1 MSTEI
6 ERRAPGAIRIPFEAL
21 VEVGG
26 AIGPGFEAQ
35 AVNVSEEGM
44 LLRTAYLPELGQPLT
59 CRFDVGTAEPIL
71 ASGEVVWINQSGKG
85 GEFGIRFA
93 DLEPESVMTL
103 RGLLGLEPSGA
114 APGSLPVALIGSK
127 VRLHIGGLSAPM
139 RARIRDAKDDD
150 VVVGSELGFLQVGKS
165 LDLEDV
171 DSGKRRAAR
180 IDTVQVEVDPG
191 SQVPQLV
198 VHLRYADAISMN
210 DPDRSSMGSPTG
222 LTNEPRPET
231 KGHDDEDDI
240 DIKGLKSPVARA
252 FSTAHDKFES
262 LSKRVATAAK
272 LMWNERKALRDR
284 REPDMPRRQT
294 SPAPNG
300 VLQTAGRRVVRGENV
315 PVSEEVDPG
324 WVGSLKTHRKK
335 IALGGAVAIGVM
347 MTSFAFAKPKDE
359 TPLSQIVM
367 TELDKSIDQCE
378 AQGREALAAATP
390 PPVMMPAVAISGNPN
405 GSASDNDVPNAKGS
419 KVAPF
424 GNGPVKRGN
433 LLTIRMDGPI
443 ASIQGAQ
450 QPTGFVVHIPGRKS
464 TEAASA
470 LAQRDSRIAAIK
482 VTNDAK
488 GVELAVSFKD
498 GVPNYQVRARGDKL
512 ELVLATNKSEKK
524 AAKKGKKHHKAK
536 HANE

>member
-26 AIGPGFEAQ
+26 AMGPGFEAQ

-59 CRFDVGTAEPIL
+59 CRFDVGAGEPIL

-93 DLEPESVMTL
+93 DLEPESVTTL
-103 RGLLGLEPSGA
+103 RGLLGLDRAGDESA
-114 APGSLPVALIGSK
+114 EPVALIGSK

-180 IDTVQVEVDPG
+180 IDTVQVEVDSG

-198 VHLRYADAISMN
+198 VRLRYADSVSMA
-210 DPDRSSMGSPTG
+210 DPDRSSMG
-222 LTNEPRPET
+222 LTNDEKPES
-231 KGHDDEDDI
+231 KPQDDDDI
-240 DIKGLKSPVARA
+240 DVKGLRSPVARA
-252 FSTAHDKFES
+252 FSAAHDKFES
-262 LSKRVATAAK
+262 LSKRVATTAK
-272 LMWNERKALRDR
+272 LMWSDRKANRDR
-284 REPDMPRRQT
+284 KEQDMPRRQT

-300 VLQTAGRRVVRGENV
+300 VLQTAGRRVVRGESAV
-315 PVSEEVDPG
+315 ATDEVDPG
-324 WVGSLKTHRKK
+324 WVGSLRTHRKK
-335 IALGGAVAIGVM
+335 IAVGGAVAIGIM

-359 TPLSQIVM
+359 TPVSQIVAA
-367 TELDKSIDQCE
+367 EIEKGVEQIE
-378 AQGREALAAATP
+378 AQSRAALADAQP
-390 PPVMMPAVAISGNPN
+390 PPVMMPAVGISGSS
-405 GSASDNDVPNAKGS
+405 GGLASDNEAPHAKGS
-419 KVAPF
+419 KVTPF
-424 GNGPVKRGN
+424 SNGPVKKGN
-433 LLTIRMDGPI
+433 LLSIKMDGPI
-443 ASIQGAQ
+443 SSIQGAQ

-488 GVELAVSFKD
+488 GAELAVTFKD

-512 ELVLATNKSEKK
+512 ELVLATSKSEKK